1 VVAEWVDDQDD
12 SCGYG
17 GSHHHDETGD
27 QQRTVPVRPLLTR
40 AEFIRAELV
49 RAELVRAELVRDLV
63 TGLR

>member
-1 VVAEWVDDQDD
+1 MAEWVDDQDD

-17 GSHHHDETGD
+17 GSHHRDDTGD
-27 QQRTVPVRPLLTR
+27 QQRTVPVRRRL
-40 AEFIRAELV
+40 I